1 MQEKIQNISP
11 VKQRILH
18 FASTLGCSKREFY
31 KKIGVSRG
39 TLESSTG
46 ATEDVVAKFIATF
59 PEVNID
65 WLWTGK
71 GDIYTSSPKIAKDTA
86 AEKTIPR
93 IPFEAAAGS
102 LSIITQ
108 SISETEC
115 ERFPVI
121 SRFPKYDFT
130 IIVKGDS
137 MQPEFHSGDELAC
150 RFVDSPSFIQWGR
163 PHVLDTHQGVILKRI
178 YNKPDAILCRSENKE
193 YEEFEIPKNEILHI
207 ALVVGSIRLY

>member
-18 FASTLGCSKREFY
+18 FASTLGCSKRDFY

-39 TLESSTG
+39 TLESNTG

-59 PEVNID
+59 PEINID
-65 WLWTGK
+65 WLWTGR
-71 GDIYTSSPKIAKDTA
+71 GDIYTSSKKIVKDTA
-86 AEKTIPR
+86 TERTIPR

-150 RFVDSPSFIQWGR
+150 RFIDNPSFIQWGR
-163 PHVLDTHQGVILKRI
+163 PHVLDTQQGIVLKRI
-178 YNKPDAILCRSENKE
+178 YNKQNAILCRSDNKE

>member
-1 MQEKIQNISP
+1 MVPFSLTGCRSEETATSFTMSSCGFPDISGEPFLFQGVPMPSGYVGVACQCKRAAKEYSCQIGKISDLAP
-11 VKQRILH
+11 CGR
-18 FASTLGCSKREFY
+18 
-31 KKIGVSRG
+31 
-39 TLESSTG
+39 
-46 ATEDVVAKFIATF
+46 
-59 PEVNID
+59 
-65 WLWTGK
+65 
-71 GDIYTSSPKIAKDTA
+71 
-86 AEKTIPR
+86 
-93 IPFEAAAGS
+93 FEAAAGS

>member
-1 MQEKIQNISP
+1 MRIGKISDLAP
-11 VKQRILH
+11 CGR
-18 FASTLGCSKREFY
+18 
-31 KKIGVSRG
+31 
-39 TLESSTG
+39 
-46 ATEDVVAKFIATF
+46 
-59 PEVNID
+59 
-65 WLWTGK
+65 
-71 GDIYTSSPKIAKDTA
+71 
-86 AEKTIPR
+86 
-93 IPFEAAAGS
+93 FEAAAGS

-137 MQPEFHSGDELAC
+137 MQPEFHSAMNWP
-150 RFVDSPSFIQWGR
+150 VDLLIALLLYNGADHMFLIHTG
-163 PHVLDTHQGVILKRI
+163 GVILKRI